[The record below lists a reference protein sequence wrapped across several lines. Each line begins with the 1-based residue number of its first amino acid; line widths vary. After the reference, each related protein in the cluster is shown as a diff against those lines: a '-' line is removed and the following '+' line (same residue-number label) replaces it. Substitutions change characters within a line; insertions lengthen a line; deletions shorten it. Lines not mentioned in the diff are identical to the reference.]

1 MGLNCNTWQSLWTGV
16 ALFLDQT
23 NHIKIRLRIILKTII
38 LPTASQSACSV
49 HLDGLCAIYHKLKL
63 QSLCYF
69 VLDLYIKPFHSYRK
83 GEWGNIKA
91 PLECFPMVKTSVL
104 LTGRKDPEWGDYV
117 YRCIM
122 VSYDNTDCWDGPL

>member
-1 MGLNCNTWQSLWTGV
+1 M
-16 ALFLDQT
+16 
-23 NHIKIRLRIILKTII
+23 IILW
-38 LPTASQSACSV
+38 TASQSACSV

-83 GEWGNIKA
+83 GEWGNIKVFA
-91 PLECFPMVKTSVL
+91 NGK
-104 LTGRKDPEWGDYV
+104 TGRKDLECGDHV

-122 VSYDNTDCWDGPL
+122 VSYDSTDCWDGPL